1 MKPFWL
7 PALLA
12 LPMVVHSHA
21 ASAHKMKVFAAAD
34 GAVVSG
40 YVYFSPG
47 GRAQDA
53 AIIAT
58 IPDGTVIFHG
68 RTDPEGGFRFE
79 AGQRTD
85 LRIAADGGDG
95 HEASFIVKAAELPE
109 ALPALPP
116 PGTTATVAV
125 QPIIGQPIIGQPVT
139 AQPSAE
145 LAALVEQSVARQ
157 VRPLREQLDAF
168 QDAVQW
174 HDVLGGIGYII
185 GLGGLAYGL
194 AIRPRR
200 RRQPS
205 ATVTRSEAAR

>member
-1 MKPFWL
+1 MRPFWL

-12 LPMVVHSHA
+12 LPLIAHGHA
-21 ASAHKMKVFAAAD
+21 ALAHKMKVFAAAD

-53 AIIAT
+53 AVMAAN
-58 IPDGTVIFHG
+58 PAGTVIFQG

-79 AGQRTD
+79 AGQRAD

-95 HEASFIVKAAELPE
+95 HEASFIVKTAELPE
-109 ALPALPP
+109 TLPAVPP
-116 PGTTATVAV
+116 PGATATVAV
-125 QPIIGQPIIGQPVT
+125 RPIIGQPIIGQPVT
-139 AQPSAE
+139 AQPPAE

-168 QDAVQW
+168 QDAVRW

-194 AIRPRR
+194 AMRPRR

>member
-21 ASAHKMKVFAAAD
+21 ALAHKMKVFAAAD

-68 RTDPEGGFRFE
+68 RTDSEGGFRFE

-109 ALPALPP
+109 DLPALPP
-116 PGTTATVAV
+116 PGRTAMVPASGAAAEPAAV
-125 QPIIGQPIIGQPVT
+125 LPVT
-139 AQPSAE
+139 GQQPAE

-174 HDVLGGIGYII
+174 HDVLGGIGYIV
-185 GLGGLAYGL
+185 GLAGLAYGL
-194 AIRPRR
+194 AMRPRKR
-200 RRQPS
+200 LRPG
-205 ATVTRSEAAR
+205 APVARSEAAR